1 MAEERH
7 VSRRATT
14 RMVARW
20 ARRHLGWWIF
30 AAGTVDAALLTA
42 VVVLITPPG
51 QSRKTA
57 SGLLVALVVLLV
69 LSVAFPLA
77 GRAVENRDRKAELA
91 AERERARRDREAELA
106 AERERARRERVDQLL
121 VQGSA
126 AGLPRLSGV
135 TNDVLGVT
143 PTRYSGEGAAP
154 YVRRREA
161 DAAIRGM
168 LHSAGAPY
176 PFVIVWGTT
185 KAGKSRTLAEALRA
199 TFTDDPA
206 VVVPR
211 DGQALAELAR
221 KGIDSL
227 VDNKPAVVVLDDL
240 DPAGLGAL
248 TTEVLGLVRSWAVI
262 AATMTAKRRSDV
274 ETSDGE
280 VGRNARAALAA
291 SAQYDLAS
299 EPPTGAEK
307 AEAERLYPAEHFDG
321 SIAEVLVGAQQL
333 LALYRAAPDKH
344 PAGCAI
350 VRAAVDARRAGVSRP
365 LKDAE
370 LRRLFP
376 RYLQAIQVGLLP
388 TDDSFTAGISWA
400 THPVASQVALL
411 KQANPGRNPPE
422 WVVFDHAVT
431 ADEGYADYHRR
442 LVPDETWTELI
453 GMLPPED
460 AFPIGMTTHDHETA
474 IAAFRKA
481 ASSGQANVSGVAAYN
496 LGLLLE
502 AQGDLDEAR
511 AAYQQAVDS
520 GHPDAAPMASLN
532 IGSILIAQDDLD
544 GARAAFQAAVDSGH
558 PDASLMARA
567 NLGLLLEAEGDLAGA
582 RAAYQAAIDSGHAE
596 AAANGRLNMGNLQRT
611 QDDLDGARAS
621 YQAAIGSG
629 HPDASPKAALNL
641 GMLLEAHDDLR
652 GAQSAYRTA
661 IASGHADAA
670 PIAALRLR
678 SLVAKQD
685 DLDQAQ
691 AAYQVAIASDEA
703 LMAALDLGQL
713 LLGQHDLQGAQNAYQ
728 RAANSRNANAPMGT
742 LGLGTVLRMRGD
754 ADGAR
759 TAYQAAIDS
768 GHVTAAP
775 RAAYGLGSLLE
786 AQGDLDGAR
795 AAYQQAIDSGNA
807 EAAPIARQALDRLDQ
822 ESRRQAP

>member
-1 MAEERH
+1 MAQKRH
-7 VSRRATT
+7 ESRRVT
-14 RMVARW
+14 RTVAGW

-30 AAGTVDAALLTA
+30 AAGAVDAALLTA
-42 VVVLITPPG
+42 VVVLITFPG
-51 QSRKTA
+51 QSRQTA
-57 SGLLVALVVLLV
+57 SGLLVTLVVLLV
-69 LSVAFPLA
+69 FSVAFPLA
-77 GRAVENRDRKAELA
+77 GRVVEK
-91 AERERARRDREAELA
+91 RDREAELA
-106 AERERARRERVDQLL
+106 AERERARGDREAELAAERERARCALVDQLL

-126 AGLPRLSGV
+126 AGLPRLSEV

-168 LHSAGAPY
+168 LHSAGPLY

-221 KGIDSL
+221 QGIDSL

-280 VGRNARAALAA
+280 VGRNARSALAD
-291 SAQYDLAS
+291 SAQYELAS
-299 EPPTGAEK
+299 EPPTGAER
-307 AEAERLYPAEHFDG
+307 AEAERLYPAENFDG

-333 LALYRAAPDKH
+333 LARYRAAPDEH
-344 PAGCAI
+344 PAGCA
-350 VRAAVDARRAGVSRP
+350 VVQAAVDARRVGVSRP

-376 RYLQAIQVGLLP
+376 RYLQAIRVGLLP

-400 THPVASQVALL
+400 AHPVASQVALL

-431 ADEGYADYHRR
+431 ADEGYAGYHRR

-460 AFPIGMTTHDHETA
+460 AFPIGITTHDHETE

-502 AQGDLDEAR
+502 AQGDRDEAR

-520 GHPDAAPMASLN
+520 GHPDAAPMARLN
-532 IGSILIAQDDLD
+532 IGNLLMAQDDLD

-558 PDASLMARA
+558 PDAAPMARA
-567 NLGLLLEAEGDLAGA
+567 NLGLLLEARRDLDGA
-582 RAAYQAAIDSGHAE
+582 RAAYQAAVDSGHPD
-596 AAANGRLNMGNLQRT
+596 AAPNGRLNIGNLLRA
-611 QDDLDGARAS
+611 QDDLDGARAAF
-621 YQAAIGSG
+621 QAAVDSG
-629 HPDASPKAALNL
+629 HPDAAPKAALSL
-641 GMLLEAHDDLR
+641 GMLLEAQDDLQ
-652 GAQSAYRTA
+652 GAQTAYRTA

-670 PIAALRLR
+670 PTAALRLGTLFAR
-678 SLVAKQD
+678 QR
-685 DLDQAQ
+685 DLGGAR
-691 AAYQVAIASDEA
+691 AAYQVAIDSGHSDEA

-713 LLGQHDLQGAQNAYQ
+713 LLGQGDLQGAQNAYQ
-728 RAANSRNANAPMGT
+728 HAANSRNANAAMGT

-759 TAYQAAIDS
+759 AAYQVAIDS
-768 GHVTAAP
+768 GHVNAAP

-807 EAAPIARQALDRLDQ
+807 EVAPIARQSLDRLV
-822 ESRRQAP
+822 